1 MDLSCFAWCIG
12 DPSQNNE
19 DLQLFQVRQSGGE
32 GAAPD
37 TGACED
43 RISVDCA
50 NWEGNG
56 RRGGPLQT
64 DRYDDTALASDHY
77 LDLNAFDV
85 SIQIRDL
92 DISKG
97 TRNCIYVEGEDRSP
111 KRGDAD
117 CRNVEPGSDYTDTV
131 SVLTITLITVLTL
144 AAITFTWVMHR
155 SYRISRLRK
164 YSTPRPAGEPAHPT
178 DPSIRRSRQK
188 LPPSSP
194 VLAHAGSPRGPSGC
208 SG

>member
-1 MDLSCFAWCIG
+1 MMLRPAALALFAIPLGTIPGARATEAITLPRMDLSCFAWCIG

-56 RRGGPLQT
+56 RRGDPLQT

-85 SIQIRDL
+85 SIQIRDS

-164 YSTPRPAGEPAHPT
+164 YSAVAR
-178 DPSIRRSRQK
+178 
-188 LPPSSP
+188 
-194 VLAHAGSPRGPSGC
+194 
-208 SG
+208 